1 MGRPRLITKEETLS
15 DIRRLRDQGLSLRQ
29 IGRRMRMSKST
40 VFDALHP
47 EHVQA
52 LREAKLEAAAQ
63 AAGDSQAER
72 VAWWKS
78 MMDKIPDEA

>member
-1 MGRPRLITKEETLS
+1 LITKEETIS